1 MPRVTLEPVGRFAFL
16 VIGVHAVIGAG
27 LWWWLSH
34 ADEELQGSTDQN
46 LVWVSPADFSQA
58 ANISP
63 ASDASP
69 PPPSPAPVP
78 EKTPE
83 PPTPT
88 TTIAPPPPEP
98 AKVVAAAPKPEPSV
112 ASVVPEPK
120 PSAPVPAEE
129 PMEDDL
135 PKAIAIDPA
144 QAAALMARAMA
155 NEKAATTP
163 ATAPEPKPS
172 APPAPTPPAPTIAK
186 ESPRSVP
193 KPSPSPEPPKPAPVV
208 TPPPPA
214 PVVASSP
221 PPPAPAPQTSD
232 VSRFVTVSHP
242 APKKEVKDLP
252 KVASLLD
259 IAALDAATTG
269 ATGAAK
275 GIRLDEVDRA
285 IIQGV
290 LREWVAPDASKL
302 GLDQRTVSL
311 DVSLDREG
319 RVLHFS
325 LPRHSG
331 SDDLDLSVLEAAD
344 RLGKVDIRLP
354 ASYPREVYEFQ
365 VNFHVE

>member
-16 VIGVHAVIGAG
+16 VLGVHAVIGAG

-34 ADEELQGSTDQN
+34 ADDEIQGSADQN
-46 LVWVSPADFSQA
+46 LVWVSPGDFTSA
-58 ANISP
+58 VEISP
-63 ASDASP
+63 ANDVTQPSP
-69 PPPSPAPVP
+69 PAA
-78 EKTPE
+78 K
-83 PPTPT
+83 
-88 TTIAPPPPEP
+88 PEP
-98 AKVVAAAPKPEPSV
+98 APPAKSAEPSV
-112 ASVVPEPK
+112 AAVTPTPK
-120 PSAPVPAEE
+120 PSAPAPAEE
-129 PMEDDL
+129 PMEDNL

-155 NEKAATTP
+155 AEKTAP
-163 ATAPEPKPS
+163 APVPEPKPTTPPIPPP
-172 APPAPTPPAPTIAK
+172 PPAPTTVKKDPPPAP
-186 ESPRSVP
+186 
-193 KPSPSPEPPKPAPVV
+193 KPVPEPPKPAPVV
-208 TPPPPA
+208 KPEPA
-214 PVVASSP
+214 APAVASSP

-242 APKKEVKDLP
+242 APKKVNKDLP

-285 IIQGV
+285 IIQGF

-302 GLDQRTVSL
+302 NLDQRTVSL

-319 RVLHFS
+319 RVLNFS

-344 RLGKVDIRLP
+344 RLGKIDIKLP
-354 ASYPREVYEFQ
+354 ASYPRDVYEFQ

>member
-16 VIGVHAVIGAG
+16 VLGVHAVIGAG

-34 ADEELQGSTDQN
+34 ADDEIQGSADQN
-46 LVWVSPADFSQA
+46 LVWVSPGDFTNA
-58 ANISP
+58 VEISP
-63 ASDASP
+63 ANDVTQPSP
-69 PPPSPAPVP
+69 PAA
-78 EKTPE
+78 K
-83 PPTPT
+83 
-88 TTIAPPPPEP
+88 PEP
-98 AKVVAAAPKPEPSV
+98 APPAKSAEPSV
-112 ASVVPEPK
+112 AAVTPTPK
-120 PSAPVPAEE
+120 PSAPAPAEE
-129 PMEDDL
+129 PMEDNL

-155 NEKAATTP
+155 AEKTAP
-163 ATAPEPKPS
+163 APVPEPKP
-172 APPAPTPPAPTIAK
+172 ATPPIPPPPPAPTTVKKDPPP
-186 ESPRSVP
+186 PP
-193 KPSPSPEPPKPAPVV
+193 KPVPEPPKPAPAVK
-208 TPPPPA
+208 PEPA
-214 PVVASSP
+214 APAVASSP
-221 PPPAPAPQTSD
+221 PSPSPAPQTSD

-242 APKKEVKDLP
+242 APKKVNKDLP

-285 IIQGV
+285 IIQGF

-302 GLDQRTVSL
+302 NLDQRTVSL

-319 RVLHFS
+319 RVLNFS

-344 RLGKVDIRLP
+344 RLGKIDIKLP
-354 ASYPREVYEFQ
+354 ASYPRDVYEFQ

>member
-1 MPRVTLEPVGRFAFL
+1 MVL
-16 VIGVHAVIGAG
+16 GVHAVIGAG

-34 ADEELQGSTDQN
+34 ADDEIQGSADQN
-46 LVWVSPADFSQA
+46 LVWVSPGDFTSA
-58 ANISP
+58 VEISP
-63 ASDASP
+63 ANDVTQPSP
-69 PPPSPAPVP
+69 PAA
-78 EKTPE
+78 K
-83 PPTPT
+83 
-88 TTIAPPPPEP
+88 PEP
-98 AKVVAAAPKPEPSV
+98 APPAKSAEPSV
-112 ASVVPEPK
+112 AAVTPTPK
-120 PSAPVPAEE
+120 PSAPAPAEE
-129 PMEDDL
+129 PMEDNL

-155 NEKAATTP
+155 AEKTAP
-163 ATAPEPKPS
+163 APVPEPKPTTPPIPPP
-172 APPAPTPPAPTIAK
+172 PPAPTTVKKDPPPAP
-186 ESPRSVP
+186 
-193 KPSPSPEPPKPAPVV
+193 KPVPEPPKPAPVV
-208 TPPPPA
+208 KPEPA
-214 PVVASSP
+214 APAVASSP

-242 APKKEVKDLP
+242 APKKVNKDLP

-285 IIQGV
+285 IIQGF

-302 GLDQRTVSL
+302 NLDQRTVSL

-319 RVLHFS
+319 RVLNFS

-344 RLGKVDIRLP
+344 RLGKIDIKLP
-354 ASYPREVYEFQ
+354 ASYPRDVYEFQ